1 MKKIMVLTLGVIVS
15 LVLSFPSFA
24 LELSV
29 EAAKDVPSSYAKV
42 VKYKDEDGKEKEKV
56 VFGTKSLYPPDS
68 LNQILNAY
76 GVKLSVE
83 AAKDVPSSY
92 AKVVKYKDEDGK
104 EKEKVV
110 FGTKNLYPPD
120 SLNQILNAYN

>member
-56 VFGTKSLYPPDS
+56 VFGTKSLYPP
-68 LNQILNAY
+68 
-76 GVKLSVE
+76 G
-83 AAKDVPSSY
+83 
-92 AKVVKYKDEDGK
+92 
-104 EKEKVV
+104 
-110 FGTKNLYPPD
+110 